1 MRKLFFLIFTTALFI
16 SVLFL
21 GCQGAGVGND
31 IDGQAG
37 TIDSSSIDGSPLAPD
52 IVSGESGSDERA
64 LVSPEDQDFGPF
76 VMIQNSAGNY
86 NSITKVGV
94 PQILDMMD
102 GDPEIEEDPVEPVDV
117 NVGNYVRVYKKDD
130 KRHYENEDASET
142 CTMSGDPEAEAECRQ
157 FDAFVIP
164 EEEGYSYS
172 RAIFFWPEG
181 SEAGAGVDVTEVWEY
196 ADRKEVSVTMY
207 RPGTPGHVNKYL
219 AVTDMSDELE
229 KTSLL
234 EYSDPYTD
242 ADITITDYGAI
253 GFIDLTMTAAAE
265 DALAS
270 HTGAENTY
278 LDGYPAFEKLEA
290 LHAKSVTPAEA
301 KAVYIDPVDPEPFLG
316 FEDRSELF

>member
-1 MRKLFFLIFTTALFI
+1 MRKLLFLIFTTALFI

-21 GCQGAGVGND
+21 GCQGAGVGSD
-31 IDGQAG
+31 IDDQG
-37 TIDSSSIDGSPLAPD
+37 TIDSSAIDGSPLAPD
-52 IVSGESGSDERA
+52 IVTGESGSDQRA
-64 LVSPEDQDFGPF
+64 LVSPEDQDFGSF
-76 VMIQNSAGNY
+76 GMIQNAAGNY
-86 NSITKVGV
+86 NSFAKVGV
-94 PQILDMMD
+94 PDILQQMS
-102 GDPEIEEDPVEPVDV
+102 GDPEIEEEPVEPIDV
-117 NVGNYVRVYKKDD
+117 NVGNFVRVYKKDD
-130 KRHYENEDASET
+130 KRHYENEDATET
-142 CTMSGDPEAEAECRQ
+142 CTMSGDPEQEAECRQ

-172 RAIFFWPEG
+172 RVIWFWPEG
-181 SEAGAGVDVTEVWEY
+181 SPAGAGVDVTEVWEY

-207 RPGTPGHVNKYL
+207 RPGTDHVNKYL

-242 ADITITDYGAI
+242 ADINITDYGSL
-253 GFIDLTMTAAAE
+253 GFIDLTREVAAE
-265 DALAS
+265 DALS
-270 HTGAENTY
+270 NHTGAENTY